1 LKRASGNLLSALLFA
16 SFITTGAAAQQKVET
31 ASQEP
36 ARPQSANQIVAFPE
50 QKPAEQAPTSDA
62 TKKTE
67 VVPPQV
73 ASASVNATV
82 IPPPPNVVK
91 LSAHSISIPADK
103 AAADSKY
110 EQKPAIAS
118 QATVGSV
125 FGVRR
130 DPFTRR
136 AKFHSGV
143 DIKARHG
150 DPVGASQ
157 RGVVEFVGRYHG
169 YGNMVIVDHGG
180 GVRTHYA
187 HLSSFDVEVGS
198 RVERGTVIG
207 RAGSTGRA
215 TSPHLHYEVR
225 VDGIALDPLQPLAL
239 DAASEYFKQTKP
251 AQTKSPIETTA
262 NAAASDAARPRRVN

>member
-1 LKRASGNLLSALLFA
+1 MQAGRVVLLGLLFV
-16 SFITTGAAAQQKVET
+16 STAAAQQNVT
-31 ASQEP
+31 NPASAESSRAQN
-36 ARPQSANQIVAFPE
+36 ANQIVGYPE
-50 QKPAEQAPTSDA
+50 QKPAV
-62 TKKTE
+62 KTE
-67 VVPPQV
+67 PQDTVKKNEGVQPPAAV
-73 ASASVNATV
+73 IILKATV

-91 LSAHSISIPADK
+91 LSGNSISIPADK
-103 AAADSKY
+103 ANADSKY
-110 EQKPAIAS
+110 EQKPTIAS

-143 DIKARHG
+143 DIKARMG

-157 RGVVEFVGRYHG
+157 RGVVEFAGWYFG
-169 YGNMVIVDHGG
+169 YGYLIIVHHGG

-187 HLSSFDVEVGS
+187 HLSSFDVGVGA
-198 RVERGTVIG
+198 RVERGTIIG

-225 VDGIALDPLQPLAL
+225 VDGIALNPLQPLAL
-239 DAASEYFKQTKP
+239 DASSAYFKQTQAP
-251 AQTKSPIETTA
+251 EVATGRE
-262 NAAASDAARPRRVN
+262 ASTEATRPRRVTN

>member
-1 LKRASGNLLSALLFA
+1 MKQAGRNLLLALLFA
-16 SFITTGAAAQQKVET
+16 SIASTGAAAQQKAT
-31 ASQEP
+31 IPASQDSQ
-36 ARPQSANQIVAFPE
+36 RPQSANQIVGLSE
-50 QKPAEQAPTSDA
+50 QKLAEHESVSTSKSDVVALRVVPTSL
-62 TKKTE
+62 
-67 VVPPQV
+67 Q
-73 ASASVNATV
+73 ATV

-103 AAADSKY
+103 VSTDSKY
-110 EQKPAIAS
+110 EQKPAVAS
-118 QATVGSV
+118 QATIGSV

-157 RGVVEFVGRYHG
+157 RGVVEFAGWYYG
-169 YGNMVIVDHGG
+169 YGYMMIVDHGG

-187 HLSSFDVEVGS
+187 HMSSFDVAVGA
-198 RVERGTVIG
+198 RVGRGTVLG

-225 VDGIALDPLQPLAL
+225 VDGIALDPFQPVAL
-239 DAASEYFKQTKP
+239 NASSEYFKQTESP
-251 AQTKSPIETTA
+251 ANTPGP
-262 NAAASDAARPRRVN
+262 DALTGVTRPRRLN